1 MARQRKTLTA
11 RRKRAVNSSLLIQS
25 AESLGRMIGSLQRQ
39 LDAARALT
47 VQASGKLRGN
57 GHAAARTRT
66 AAKGKIVAG
75 KKVAVK
81 KATRVKSAPK
91 TTTTRR
97 TTKSRSST

>member
-47 VQASGKLRGN
+47 VQASGRLRGN

-66 AAKGKIVAG
+66 ADQGKTG
-75 KKVAVK
+75 TRKKVA
-81 KATRVKSAPK
+81 RVKSAPK
-91 TTTTRR
+91 TTTQRR